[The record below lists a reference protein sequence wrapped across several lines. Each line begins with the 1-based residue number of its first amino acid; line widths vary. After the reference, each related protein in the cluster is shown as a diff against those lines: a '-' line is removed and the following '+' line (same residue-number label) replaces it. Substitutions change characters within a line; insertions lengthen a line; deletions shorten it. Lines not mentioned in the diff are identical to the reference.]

1 MKFGI
6 RFYRSIWLACAASL
20 LAGCQPAAEK
30 SLVKSEDNAGFYKSA
45 KEFKDALARLKIKRD
60 GIQQTVD
67 HLDNRK
73 AEIVKRLKELG
84 VESSADYKKSEETQL
99 NAKLLQS
106 LIAQTSRLKSD
117 IERYDQAIIRVE
129 AKLKDIEIAE
139 LTKGAGLSDQQ
150 FIELSR
156 TIHDLDEQMGLE
168 GGNLL
173 DELELQEVLDKE
185 LGVSGKEGKGQD
197 ALQSPESKTS
207 GR

>member
-1 MKFGI
+1 MKLVISFGW
-6 RFYRSIWLACAASL
+6 FVCLACAVIL
-20 LAGCQPAAEK
+20 LVGCERAAEK
-30 SLVKSEDNAGFYKSA
+30 SLVKSEDNAGFYKTP

-67 HLDNRK
+67 HLDKRK
-73 AEIVKRLKELG
+73 AEIVQRLKELG

-106 LIAQTSRLKSD
+106 LVAQTSRLKSD

-139 LTKGAGLSDQQ
+139 LTKGAGLSDEQ

-168 GGNLL
+168 EGNLL
-173 DELELQEVLDKE
+173 DELELQDVLDKE
-185 LGVSGKEGKGQD
+185 LGTPQKNTEQEKS
-197 ALQSPESKTS
+197 QSPEPEKS
-207 GR
+207 GK

>member
-1 MKFGI
+1 MKLVISFD
-6 RFYRSIWLACAASL
+6 RFICLACAAIL
-20 LAGCQPAAEK
+20 LGGCERTAEK
-30 SLVKSEDNAGFYKSA
+30 SPVKTNDNAGFYKTP

-60 GIQQTVD
+60 GIQQTVA

-73 AEIVKRLKELG
+73 AEIVQRLKELG

-106 LIAQTSRLKSD
+106 LVAQISRLKSD

-139 LTKGAGLSDQQ
+139 LTKGAGLSDEQ

-173 DELELQEVLDKE
+173 DEIELQEVLDKE
-185 LGVSGKEGKGQD
+185 LGAPLKDTEQEK
-197 ALQSPESKTS
+197 LQSPELEKS
-207 GR
+207 GQ